1 MKIYSCF
8 FLIFKKLIDYFI
20 IEFIK
25 YKILV
30 EYYNFYLYM
39 IYNIFHPIFIYS
51 MFFKII

>member
-1 MKIYSCF
+1 MF

-20 IEFIK
+20 IEFINTRY